1 MREDMNAMIDWV
13 GPITK
18 ILEKE
23 CPEYIKYMKAFRDLD
38 FKYLVIVMTKL
49 AIFTGY
55 NFEMLMDKM
64 NSCTSIP
71 YDYLI
76 RNIYY
81 SDIHTLH
88 LSEAEI
94 AWLYKISCERIP
106 YNLILYSYLENK
118 SDIKNAKP
126 ILRYLLHESLIRE
139 ADYFRMISVKL
150 LEDILYNKL
159 STDEQ
164 NLIEERCG
172 VYWKDELKMVGDAIS
187 NNILSYVFQYSAVL
201 SNKDPYYI
209 NLSRVSELLNQ
220 ALGANKIH
228 NKSARYIFF
237 GTSD

>member
-1 MREDMNAMIDWV
+1 
-13 GPITK
+13 
-18 ILEKE
+18 
-23 CPEYIKYMKAFRDLD
+23 
-38 FKYLVIVMTKL
+38 MTKL

-64 NSCTSIP
+64 NSCTSTP
-71 YDYLI
+71 YDNLI

-94 AWLYKISCERIP
+94 AWLYEISCERIP
-106 YNLILYSYLENK
+106 YSIILYSYLENK
-118 SDIKNAKP
+118 SDIKNAKS
-126 ILRYLLHESLIRE
+126 ILRYLLYESLIRE
-139 ADYFRMISVKL
+139 ADYFCMISVKL

-164 NLIEERCG
+164 NFIEERCG

-187 NNILSYVFQYSAVL
+187 NNNLSYVFEYSAVL
-201 SNKDPYYI
+201 SNKDPYYVD
-209 NLSRVSELLNQ
+209 LSRVSELLKQ
-220 ALGANKIH
+220 ALGANKIY
-228 NKSARYIFF
+228 NESARYIFF